1 MSPSGR
7 WDSQH
12 CNELNKQTDL
22 IGANW
27 HIYVHGKKK
36 RTSLR
41 QDLDVWKVEGLKAR
55 AGIGILL
62 ELYMH
67 EKVKS
72 VWQPPAD
79 ETIFSIQTAGR
90 FWSLH

>member
-1 MSPSGR
+1 MY
-7 WDSQH
+7 
-12 CNELNKQTDL
+12 N
-22 IGANW
+22 
-27 HIYVHGKKK
+27 GKKK
-36 RTSLR
+36 ELHFGKTWTYER
-41 QDLDVWKVEGLKAR
+41 LK